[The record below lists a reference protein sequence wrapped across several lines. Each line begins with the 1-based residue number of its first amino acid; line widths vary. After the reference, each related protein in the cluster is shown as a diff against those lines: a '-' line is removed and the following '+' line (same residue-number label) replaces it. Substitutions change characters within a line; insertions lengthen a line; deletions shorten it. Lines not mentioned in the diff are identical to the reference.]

1 MFNKR
6 ESEEL
11 EFKKSVSE
19 LKEGVI
25 SLSSMLNKNQHGILL
40 FGVKNDG
47 SVVGQQI
54 GKNTTTS
61 IANEIKYHLKP
72 FVSPKIEVK
81 KIENH
86 DVISVEVIGSDTP
99 YSAYGRYYKRCD
111 DQDLE
116 MTQQEL
122 ENDFQNKNI
131 TYSKWEKTRTEYTV
145 DDIDEQ
151 KLIEFI
157 NQANDANRLNYRYKD
172 AVDALCRMNLMVDEH
187 LNNAGYYLFANNK
200 PMILKLATFATDSRI
215 TFVDNKLFRGNIF
228 ECIEEG
234 IRYITSNIHFNAIIS
249 GIKRIEKPEIPIEA
263 IREIVVNSFVHMRV
277 TEGDYNE
284 ISISPHK
291 VRIYNPGLIALNR
304 DPKDFA
310 SGMIGSKV
318 RNPLIAM
325 TLYKNKTIEAFGTGF
340 KRVFD
345 LCSHENVNYDYHN
358 DGIGF
363 CFEFER
369 NDTDLIKNKS
379 SQKSNAKNENNIDLS
394 KEETQRLLL
403 EFALKNG
410 NTINSIDEVVK
421 ALKKSR
427 ITIQRAINKLVK
439 LNKFQ
444 RIGSKK
450 TGYWKLKTER

>member
-1 MFNKR
+1 M
-6 ESEEL
+6 
-11 EFKKSVSE
+11 
-19 LKEGVI
+19 
-25 SLSSMLNKNQHGILL
+25 
-40 FGVKNDG
+40 
-47 SVVGQQI
+47 GQQI

-72 FVSPKIEVK
+72 FVSPKIEIK
-81 KIENH
+81 KIGNH

-131 TYSKWEKTRTEYTV
+131 TYSKWEKAKTEYTV
-145 DDIDEQ
+145 DNIDEQ

-157 NQANDANRLNYRYKD
+157 NQANDVNRLNYRYKD

-215 TFVDNKLFRGNIF
+215 TFIDNKLFRGNIF

-310 SGMIGSKV
+310 SGMIGSKS

-345 LCSHENVNYDYHN
+345 LCGQEKVNYYYHN

-369 NDTDLIKNKS
+369 NDTNLINNES
-379 SQKSNAKNENNIDLS
+379 SKKFTKPNNEKTIDLP
-394 KEETQRLLL
+394 KEETQHLLL
-403 EFALKNG
+403 EFALNNG
-410 NTINSIDEVVK
+410 NTINSINEVVK

-427 ITIQRAINKLVK
+427 ITIQRAINKLVE
-439 LNKFQ
+439 LNKLQ

-450 TGYWKLKTER
+450 TGYWKLL

>member
-72 FVSPKIEVK
+72 FVSPKIEIK

-86 DVISVEVIGSDTP
+86 DVISVEVVGSDTP

-131 TYSKWEKTRTEYTV
+131 TYSKWEKAKTEYTV
-145 DDIDEQ
+145 DNIDEQ

-215 TFVDNKLFRGNIF
+215 TFIDNKLFRGNIF

-345 LCSHENVNYDYHN
+345 LCDHEKINYDYHN

-369 NDTDLIKNKS
+369 NDTDLIKNES
-379 SQKSNAKNENNIDLS
+379 SKKFTKPNNEKTIDLH
-394 KEETQRLLL
+394 KEKTQHLLL
-403 EFALKNG
+403 EFALNNG
-410 NTINSIDEVVK
+410 NIINSIDEVVK

-427 ITIQRAINKLVK
+427 ITIQRAINKLVE
-439 LNKFQ
+439 LNKLQ
-444 RIGSKK
+444 RIGSRK
-450 TGYWKLKTER
+450 TGYWKLL